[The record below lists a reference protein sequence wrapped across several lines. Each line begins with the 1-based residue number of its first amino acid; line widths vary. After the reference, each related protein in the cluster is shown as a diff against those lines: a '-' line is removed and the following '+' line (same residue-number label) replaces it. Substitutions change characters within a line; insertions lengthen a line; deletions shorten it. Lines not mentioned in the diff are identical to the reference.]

1 MQKEKKSSSIRLLLQ
16 WAGKE
21 KYWMYLAVILS
32 FFSGICTM
40 IPYYGIYSLM
50 SAVYTGTCTTEFVIR
65 DAGIIAGG
73 IVIRFLLFGASGVA
87 SHKGGLSCIAEG
99 ALYGDRPHGKSTSWC
114 AE

>member
-40 IPYYGIYSLM
+40 IPYYGIYSYPV
-50 SAVYTGTCTTEFVIR
+50 SIVWCIWC
-65 DAGIIAGG
+65 GISQ
-73 IVIRFLLFGASGVA
+73 R
-87 SHKGGLSCIAEG
+87 GLSCIAEG

>member
-65 DAGIIAGG
+65 DAGIIAGVSLSG
-73 IVIRFLLFGASGVA
+73 FYCLVHLVWHLTKGPIV
-87 SHKGGLSCIAEG
+87 HC
-99 ALYGDRPHGKSTSWC
+99 
-114 AE
+114 

>member
-65 DAGIIAGG
+65 DTGIIAGG

-87 SHKGGLSCIAEG
+87 SHKGAYR
-99 ALYGDRPHGKSTSWC
+99 ALLPSVYWNKSLW
-114 AE
+114 

>member
-50 SAVYTGTCTTEFVIR
+50 SAVYN
-65 DAGIIAGG
+65 
-73 IVIRFLLFGASGVA
+73 LLFGMLA
-87 SHKGGLSCIAEG
+87 
-99 ALYGDRPHGKSTSWC
+99 
-114 AE
+114 

>member
-73 IVIRFLLFGASGVA
+73 IVIRFLLFSGADNDILPHSLELRG
-87 SHKGGLSCIAEG
+87 SQWLSFAVSDHII
-99 ALYGDRPHGKSTSWC
+99 
-114 AE
+114 